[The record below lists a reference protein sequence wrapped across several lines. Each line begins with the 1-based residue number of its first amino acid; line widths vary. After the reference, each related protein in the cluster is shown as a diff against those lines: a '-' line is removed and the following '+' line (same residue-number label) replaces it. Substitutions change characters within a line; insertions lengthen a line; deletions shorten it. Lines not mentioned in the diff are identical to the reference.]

1 MLSEARKYKLFL
13 TMAEQSTSQQEHKR
27 LVDIILANVGTI
39 ICFRTG
45 SPADEDFILP
55 LFKPFISRG
64 DISNLPAYTFYAKLA
79 SLDVQEPMSGMTIID
94 NDIVRKEVFDVVVR
108 ESRERYGNL
117 IRNS

>member
-1 MLSEARKYKLFL
+1 
-13 TMAEQSTSQQEHKR
+13 
-27 LVDIILANVGTI
+27 VNVGTV

-79 SLDVQEPMSGMTIID
+79 SLDAQEPMSGITKVYT
-94 NDIVRKEVFDVVVR
+94 DISSDIFDAVVMN
-108 ESRERYGNL
+108 SREKYGY
-117 IRNS
+117 RDK